1 MSMRSLICMSM
12 FQSKVLLFSYI
23 TLVSHLFC
31 LFMKKIET
39 TNCQNFTFLIHFLSF
54 KMTLQSKSKIFSY
67 SSEIGDLILNSSPN
81 LVDIYINSGLDGRCF
96 RAHRVVLAAA
106 SEILAN
112 ILDTSCQFCGG
123 EPDENTAL
131 TFAGVSGTTLENFLA
146 LCYTGVS
153 LNIKDYRD
161 ESELKSFC
169 SEFKLYSPESLVRIS
184 NPSTDFI
191 LGSVLSQDETP
202 VGYNEC
208 DNLKTLLSGEVLKL
222 AAVCPEI
229 VEQHFDDLINAGTK

>member
-1 MSMRSLICMSM
+1 M
-12 FQSKVLLFSYI
+12 
-23 TLVSHLFC
+23 
-31 LFMKKIET
+31 
-39 TNCQNFTFLIHFLSF
+39 
-54 KMTLQSKSKIFSY
+54 
-67 SSEIGDLILNSSPN
+67 NSSPN

-112 ILDTSCQFCGG
+112 ILDTSCQLCGG
-123 EPDENTAL
+123 EPDENTVL
-131 TFAGVSGTTLENFLA
+131 TFADVSGTTLENFLA

-153 LNIKDYRD
+153 LNLKDYRD

-169 SEFKLYSPESLVRIS
+169 SEFQLYSPESLVRAS
-184 NPSTDFI
+184 NPSADFI
-191 LGSVLSQDETP
+191 LDSVLSQDAAP
-202 VGYNEC
+202 IGYNEC

-229 VEQHFDDLINAGTK
+229 VEQHFDELINSGNEAFGYNAIITI